1 MCSCVSRPFFSALI
15 VAAALLVRPSP
26 AAAQG
31 RFQFVG
37 PNECLNCHDHE
48 AERQWYEKQEIPEV
62 QKRFPAKGANAGH
75 INALKQLEA
84 AKSKDFAA
92 AIGLR
97 DKYDLNGACVKCHAT
112 VFKGDANAGVSCESC
127 HGPASGYLKPHQTKG
142 AYTQSLS
149 LGLVDI
155 VGKIPA
161 WAQQCAS
168 CHVMDDQRLVAAGH
182 PSGDDF
188 DLGEKFL
195 PVSLH
200 FKKKYSA
207 GDVSVISREIV
218 RGIIARRRG
227 GVPPAV
233 SPGPPPP
240 PPPPPPG
247 PGPAGP
253 GPVVTPPPPPPPPPP
268 AAHPDGGR
276 PPSELIPEPAK
287 TPPGAPGRP
296 GQPPQVTPPPVRPT
310 GETTGSVSASVALVQ
325 GRLIELLTEM
335 LQRGATVPVR
345 TGTPPPNLTP
355 YTGPDAA
362 LLQLQ
367 RDAIALALEILGS
380 PPAAA
385 PAKPVR

>member
-1 MCSCVSRPFFSALI
+1 MCSCVSRPLCAALI
-15 VAAALLVRPSP
+15 VAAALIVRAS
-26 AAAQG
+26 AVSAQG
-31 RFQFVG
+31 RFQVVG
-37 PNECLNCHDHE
+37 PNECINCHDHDS
-48 AERQWYEKQEIPEV
+48 ERQWYEKQEIPEV

-84 AKSKDFAA
+84 AKSAEFAR

-149 LGLVDI
+149 LGLIDI

-227 GVPPAV
+227 GAPPV
-233 SPGPPPP
+233 TSSPPPP
-240 PPPPPPG
+240 APG

-253 GPVVTPPPPPPPPPP
+253 GPVVTSPPPPPPPG
-268 AAHPDGGR
+268 GGR
-276 PPSELIPEPAK
+276 PSELIPEPVRQS
-287 TPPGAPGRP
+287 TGTPGRSATP
-296 GQPPQVTPPPVRPT
+296 LPLPPAVRP
-310 GETTGSVSASVALVQ
+310 GSETTGSVSASVALVQ
-325 GRLIELLTEM
+325 GRLIEMLTEM

-380 PPAAA
+380 PPAAP

>member
-1 MCSCVSRPFFSALI
+1 MSSCVSRPFCAALI
-15 VAAALLVRPSP
+15 AAATMLVCVPR
-26 AAAQG
+26 AQAQG

-48 AERQWYEKQEIPEV
+48 SERQWYEKQEIPEV
-62 QKRFPAKGANAGH
+62 HRRFPAKGANAGH
-75 INALKQLEA
+75 INALKQLEG
-84 AKSKDFAA
+84 AKSADFAR

-149 LGLVDI
+149 LGLVDL
-155 VGKIPA
+155 VGKVPA
-161 WAQQCAS
+161 WAQQCAG

-188 DLGEKFL
+188 DLGEKFA

-218 RGIIARRRG
+218 RGIIAKRRG
-227 GVPPAV
+227 GAAPSAT
-233 SPGPPPP
+233 PGPSSL
-240 PPPPPPG
+240 
-247 PGPAGP
+247 
-253 GPVVTPPPPPPPPPP
+253 VPPPPPPPPPP
-268 AAHPDGGR
+268 APPPPAPDGGR
-276 PPSELIPEPAK
+276 APTQPVAEPVRPSTVPAGRSAPP
-287 TPPGAPGRP
+287 PPL
-296 GQPPQVTPPPVRPT
+296 TPPVRA
-310 GETTGSVSASVALVQ
+310 GSETPGSVSASVALVQ
-325 GRLIELLTEM
+325 GRLIEMLTEM

-345 TGTPPPNLTP
+345 SGTSPPNLTP

-380 PPAAA
+380 PPAAPA
-385 PAKPVR
+385 AKPVR